1 MFIHTEKEGFLRY
14 VIKMIL
20 TKLIG
25 FSLHKMNK
33 SFSVYLSKSFQSKT
47 KTIYTKVINSWY
59 VISGR
64 RGRDHSKYISYY
76 GYFFFKSMDSWYIF
90 MTRLSSLTQEQLIE
104 GLCIQDF
111 LLFRSINRIYYY
123 YYYMYYLFYIV
134 NYHEKQHTV

>member
-33 SFSVYLSKSFQSKT
+33 SFFVYLSKSFQSKI

-76 GYFFFKSMDSWYIF
+76 GYFFLKAW
-90 MTRLSSLTQEQLIE
+90 TV
-104 GLCIQDF
+104 G
-111 LLFRSINRIYYY
+111 IY
-123 YYYMYYLFYIV
+123 L
-134 NYHEKQHTV
+134 